1 MNPDLAGK
9 IVLVTGASGGI
20 GSAIARAFAAEGAK
34 LALHYHRHRAAVGAL
49 QRELQS
55 SPRDGAHDALHTAGG
70 GRTRLSS
77 TRRSRAGKAA
87 TVRVAQ
93 SCGALRTDA
102 PHPEDVVHPTVSAVQ
117 PVEAFAL
124 KADLT
129 NEAEVKRLFAQ
140 ALKRFGRIDTLI
152 ANAGWWEKKEVPLH
166 QMSFPQWQRTIEEV
180 LTTCFLSLREFLRIA
195 RRQKRGNALLIAST
209 AAVFGEAGHA
219 DYAAGKAAIAYGLT
233 RSLKNEIS
241 RLAPHTRNYCGG
253 RINCI
258 CPGWTVVPRNAAK
271 LAERATVCRVTS
283 TMALP
288 QLARPEDIAQ
298 AAVFLSSDT
307 LARHITGQTLVIAG
321 GMEGRVLWQPGEI
334 DPGIA

>member
-9 IVLVTGASGGI
+9 VVLVTGASGGI

-34 LALHYHRHRAAVGAL
+34 LALHYHRNRAAVGAL

-55 SPRDGAHDALHTAGG
+55 SPRDGAH
-70 GRTRLSS
+70 
-77 TRRSRAGKAA
+77 
-87 TVRVAQ
+87 
-93 SCGALRTDA
+93 DA

-271 LAERATVCRVTS
+271 LAERATVRKVTS

-288 QLARPEDIAQ
+288 QLARPEDVAH
-298 AAVFLSSDT
+298 AAAFLSSDT